1 MPNLKPTQIISFL
14 KFAGLSILNSYS
26 MLFFS
31 KNGWLAVLI
40 LGITFF
46 NPHSGMAGTT
56 STAIASM
63 FAYAM
68 GFGKLQVKSG
78 LYTYSALLLGL
89 GMGTF
94 YDYSS
99 AFWILLV
106 FASLISVLLSAAF
119 IAKLSKNSLPALSL
133 GFILSFWLVLL
144 ASKEFSAIG
153 LTARNIYWLNEMYA
167 TGGNKLIYYFQLIEN
182 WKLPDYIA
190 GFFRSMS
197 AIIFQNNL
205 LAGVLLSVGLLMH
218 SRIGFLLMIV
228 GYGVAMMFNHFMGG
242 FPLGG
247 VNYYNMGT
255 NFMLVA
261 VAIGGFYIIPSIFSF
276 LWACLIVPLSY
287 ILVVALGKITYMWG
301 LPVFSLPFCIAV
313 LLFLYCLRLRTN
325 QGRLVLTPI
334 QYYSPEV
341 NLYRYINGRD
351 RLMNQYYH
359 HLALPFLGEW
369 MVSQGY
375 NGTMTHK
382 GDWSKALDF
391 VILDPEMKT
400 YAMPGQLPEHFYC
413 YNKPIV
419 SPADGIVEEIVDY
432 VDDNEIGL
440 TNTGQNWGN
449 SIVIKH
455 ADSLYTKLSHLK
467 KNSFKVIK
475 GQYVRKGEIVATCGS
490 SGRSPEPHL
499 HLQVQ
504 STPYVGSKT
513 KYYPLSFFY
522 SRKDENEKLETFS
535 VPNEGDFVTN
545 VMTNKQLQKAFNFQ
559 PGFVFKVGADGYEPE
574 EWEVFTSIYNESYLY
589 CERHNAFAYFTYNGT
604 LFYFTNYFGKKDTLL
619 YLFYLAAY
627 KVLLSSEKDISVNDN
642 YPINILG
649 FKPIRL
655 IQDFIAPFS
664 IFIKIN
670 YQSRVKKE
678 SGLSDPV
685 IELKSTQN
693 QSIFGITKEKM
704 QSTIIVQ
711 NGVLHAFNVII
722 NNKTIKATC
731 TE

>member
-1 MPNLKPTQIISFL
+1 MPNLKQTQIISFL

-31 KNGWLAVLI
+31 KNSWLAVMI
-40 LGITFF
+40 LVISFF
-46 NPHSGMAGTT
+46 NPHSGLAGVAA
-56 STAIASM
+56 TAIALLS
-63 FAYAM
+63 AYAM
-68 GFGKLQVKSG
+68 GFGRLQVKTG

-94 YDYSS
+94 YDYSA
-99 AFWILLV
+99 AFWILLA

-119 IAKLSKNSLPALSL
+119 IAKLAKNGLPALSL
-133 GFILSFWLVLL
+133 GFILSFWLVML

-153 LTARNIYWLNEMYA
+153 LTTRNIYWLNEMYA

-182 WKLPDYIA
+182 WTLPDYVA

-205 LAGVLLSVGLLMH
+205 LAGILLSIGLLIH
-218 SRIGFLLMIV
+218 SRIGFLLMVV
-228 GYGVAMMFNHFMGG
+228 GYAVAMIFNGFMGG

-287 ILVVALGKITYMWG
+287 ILVVALGKITFLWG

-313 LLFLYCLRLRTN
+313 ILFLYCLKLRTN
-325 QGRLVLTPI
+325 PGRLVLTPI
-334 QYYSPEV
+334 QYYSPEI
-341 NLYRYINGRD
+341 NLYRYINGKD
-351 RLMNQYYH
+351 RLMNQFYH
-359 HLALPFLGEW
+359 HLALPVLGEW

-375 NGTMTHK
+375 NGSMTHK

-400 YAMPGQLPEHFYC
+400 YAMPGIMPEHFYC
-413 YNKPIV
+413 YNKPVV
-419 SPADGIVEEIVDY
+419 SPADGIVEEVVDFI
-432 VDDNEIGL
+432 DDNEIGK

-475 GQYVRKGEIVATCGS
+475 GQYVRKGEMIATCGS

-499 HLQVQ
+499 HFQVQ

-522 SRKDENEKLETFS
+522 SRKDDNEKLETFV
-535 VPNEGDFVTN
+535 VPKEGDFVTN

-559 PGFVFKVGADGYEPE
+559 PGFVLKVSADGFGTE
-574 EWEVFTSIYNESYLY
+574 EWEVVTSIYNESYLY
-589 CERHNAFAYFTYNGT
+589 CEQHNAFAYFTYNGT
-604 LFYFTNYFGKKDTLL
+604 LFYFINYFGKKDTLL
-619 YLFYLAAY
+619 YLFYLSAY
-627 KVLLSSEKDISVNDN
+627 KVLLSAEKDITVNDN
-642 YPINILG
+642 YPLNILG
-649 FKPIRL
+649 FRPIRW
-655 IQDFIAPFS
+655 IQDLIAPFS

-670 YQSRVKKE
+670 YQCKVRKE
-678 SGLSDPV
+678 SGLSDHHL
-685 IELKSTQN
+685 ELNSEQN
-693 QSIFGITKEKM
+693 QSILGIAKEKM
-704 QSTIIVQ
+704 RSTIIVQ
-711 NGVLHAFNVII
+711 NGALHAFKVII
-722 NNKTIKATC
+722 NNKTIEATC